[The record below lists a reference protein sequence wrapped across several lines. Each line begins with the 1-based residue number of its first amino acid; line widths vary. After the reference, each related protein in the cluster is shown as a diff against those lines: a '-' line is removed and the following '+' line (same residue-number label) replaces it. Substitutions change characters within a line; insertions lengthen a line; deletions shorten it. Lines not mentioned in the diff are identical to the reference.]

1 MKLLILVLS
10 FFVVGC
16 GERSVCIK
24 SHKEIRIVKKH
35 VGWKYGW
42 GQKMHGGYGFG
53 YVKDFKDVE
62 EEVDV
67 CDIWEKK

>member
-1 MKLLILVLS
+1 MKILILVLS
-10 FFVVGC
+10 LLLSGC
-16 GERSVCIK
+16 GEPKVCLQ
-24 SHKEIRIVKKH
+24 SHKETRIVKKH

-42 GQKMHGGYGFG
+42 GQKIHGGHGFG
-53 YVKDFKDVE
+53 RVKDFKDVE